1 MSKYN
6 IPLIVHQ
13 TFYTT
18 SLPIEII
25 NIITH
30 NQKMCPNYK
39 FYFYNDDQCE
49 EFIKNNFDTQVYN
62 AYMKLNKHYGAMK
75 ADFFRYCVLF
85 KLGGVYLDIKSK
97 INKPLGTII
106 KPDDICILD
115 KLRNYLEPWRK
126 NNPTYEQW
134 LLIFSPYHPYLS
146 QMIKQMV
153 NDIENNYEP
162 KISGYSR
169 LTPKQKV
176 LMLTGPDAF
185 TRAINSYIRKY
196 NIIEH
201 RTIDYNWYFQIHQ
214 GNYLKMYK
222 NKKHYSEVNLPL
234 YNS

>member
-115 KLRNYLEPWRK
+115 KLRNYQEPWRK

-201 RTIDYNWYFQIHQ
+201 RTIDYNCYFQIHQ